1 VATEWQDQM
10 AASMS
15 MRLPIEGTAVDWCAL
30 LFASFTFVEL
40 QKKNLQLDFSLTYF
54 TLAN

>member
-40 QKKNLQLDFSLTYF
+40 KKKISNLVFPSHILL
-54 TLAN
+54 